1 VDSLLPV
8 WMKDL
13 EDLKKMVA
21 RCPHCGSLEPQHMA
35 HASTFIVALIERC
48 RRLRPQAR
56 TQVER
61 DASRAEEEGLRD
73 ALFDRNH
80 THQYRDSPPGVFER
94 YAISLQYGRALIRW
108 ACVDIHRTTSS
119 NRTQV

>member
-1 VDSLLPV
+1 MDSLLPA

-13 EDLKKMVA
+13 EDLKKTVR

-35 HASTFIVALIERC
+35 HASTCIVALIERC
-48 RRLRPQAR
+48 RRLGTKAR
-56 TQVER
+56 TQAEL
-61 DASRAEEEGLRD
+61 DASRAQEEGLRD
-73 ALFDRNH
+73 ALLDSDH